1 MPPDNNINRPKTS
14 PILACAASERLLNQL
29 ASAEAMKES
38 KDDKNDGEMAK
49 RLGLHYNFRR
59 CLLSYTTTC
68 GVGTGDGLIARS
80 FR

>member
-14 PILACAASERLLNQL
+14 PSIACVASERLLNQL
-29 ASAEAMKES
+29 ACAEAMEER
-38 KDDKNDGEMAK
+38 KDDKNDGETAK
-49 RLGLHYNFRR
+49 SLGLHYNFKW